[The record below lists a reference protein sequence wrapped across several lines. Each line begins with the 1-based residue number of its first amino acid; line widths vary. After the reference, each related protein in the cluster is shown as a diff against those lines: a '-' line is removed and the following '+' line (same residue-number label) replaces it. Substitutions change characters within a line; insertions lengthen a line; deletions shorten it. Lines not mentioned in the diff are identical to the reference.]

1 MSVKAIVGVRK
12 VDGVEKEDSQRNER
26 DPVVYEEG
34 DGSVSGSL
42 LSTVLSSGRA
52 AARKER
58 RWEKRR
64 TRERKEDQGRIKGD
78 ISTTR
83 GNVTL
88 EGVQRTTLHAQV
100 EVGMEMRGYVRKHPS
115 KLADQSSASPQP
127 SGLVEERRDLGGGTA
142 VPGRE
147 TEEESVATNED
158 TGRRDGDE
166 KRNQRQLIIIIIIE
180 HREIDV
186 GC

>member
-1 MSVKAIVGVRK
+1 
-12 VDGVEKEDSQRNER
+12 
-26 DPVVYEEG
+26 VVYEEG

-88 EGVQRTTLHAQV
+88 EGVQQTTLHAQM
-100 EVGMEMRGYVRKHPS
+100 EVG
-115 KLADQSSASPQP
+115 
-127 SGLVEERRDLGGGTA
+127 GGNGGIRT
-142 VPGRE
+142 
-147 TEEESVATNED
+147 
-158 TGRRDGDE
+158 
-166 KRNQRQLIIIIIIE
+166 
-180 HREIDV
+180 
-186 GC
+186 